1 MSKYLEDRVSE
12 LELRWKQPSPWA
24 KDSDLDNVIRK
35 IDDLHKRFSRIEES
49 KHAFHGVLELQND
62 IERLQAMQNILTTQV
77 VKLLD
82 ERKINTQPEPC
93 ADKPS
98 DKEETILCGRCYK
111 RLCTYTYT
119 SVVAHKDWMPVC
131 IECLGKVV
139 AR

>member
-12 LELRWKQPSPWA
+12 LELMWRQPSPWA
-24 KDSDLDNVIRK
+24 TDSDLNNLKDRVNSLAERIN
-35 IDDLHKRFSRIEES
+35 INNSNDLRMLERIE
-49 KHAFHGVLELQND
+49 KLEAIQ
-62 IERLQAMQNILTTQV
+62 
-77 VKLLD
+77 
-82 ERKINTQPEPC
+82 TQPC
-93 ADKPS
+93 TDKPS

-131 IECLGKVV
+131 MECFDKLV